1 MASVMSKKS
10 PAQPGIFALV
20 REFFGNATGHGDL
33 LISFV
38 HADLHARH
46 RDKALGVLWTVGDPL
61 MMMLVYVFI
70 VTMVFKHHSADYPI
84 YVYSGLISWRYFAH
98 CTQGASAALASKG
111 GLLTQAYFPR
121 VLIPLAHVIEGAYE
135 FFFSWLVLVGLFI
148 LLRVGVSWEALLV
161 PAIFL
166 LQSLFNVGL
175 ALMLSAIGIS
185 FRDLPNIL
193 AFVIRFGWYLSP
205 GLYHVEH
212 IPERFQ
218 SLYMLNPMAI
228 VFTLYRDVTLYQ
240 RLPDLFHVL
249 YFLSLSIVMFVAG
262 IWVFHRQE
270 GVFTKYL

>member
-111 GLLTQAYFPR
+111 VSLNASIRSLGTGGEA
-121 VLIPLAHVIEGAYE
+121 GAMIFLGFTYCP
-135 FFFSWLVLVGLFI
+135 FFFIRKSRCGPVDMP
-148 LLRVGVSWEALLV
+148 E
-161 PAIFL
+161 
-166 LQSLFNVGL
+166 
-175 ALMLSAIGIS
+175 
-185 FRDLPNIL
+185 LPT
-193 AFVIRFGWYLSP
+193 Y
-205 GLYHVEH
+205 
-212 IPERFQ
+212 
-218 SLYMLNPMAI
+218 PM
-228 VFTLYRDVTLYQ
+228 TC
-240 RLPDLFHVL
+240 P
-249 YFLSLSIVMFVAG
+249 
-262 IWVFHRQE
+262 
-270 GVFTKYL
+270 